1 MYSIPASQSKS
12 YYSID
17 NFLGVDFTSSPIEVD
32 KKRSPNAVNM
42 INNNGYNETRN
53 GYEIITKFDS
63 RINGIWNVD
72 IQNEEILLVHA
83 GTKLYK
89 IDSKFKEV
97 EELLS
102 DLNDERSTG
111 IYFSDYLTIFDG
123 KRAIIY
129 GNTENGYKAEYIDE
143 IGYIPTTSVGRDS
156 SGGGTDYE
164 KVNLMSPYR
173 INTFLTEMVE
183 TTING
188 ELQNNHQTVFKL
200 DDTNIDSVELVE
212 ILTENGNWDVLKSDK
227 YQVDTTTGQVTLS
240 EAPGDSP
247 VLGRDNVSIKY
258 KKSILENTN
267 KINKC
272 DIATLFGY
280 DGNNN
285 RIFVAGNREFPNYD
299 FFCEQD
305 DPTYWPDENFTKIGT
320 EPIVSYSRLTD
331 GSLSIHK
338 KQSDTDCT
346 VYYRTSN
353 MLNNIEVFPLKDGV
367 KNVGCISKYCN
378 CNLVN
383 DPLFLSDQGVFSC
396 IGNNG
401 EKYAQQRSYYVNGKL
416 IKEKNL
422 DDAVATSFLGKYYL
436 AINNHVYV
444 ADSRYLSYPRNAKTE
459 QYQYEWWYWDNLPVR
474 VFFTWNNELY
484 FGTSKGNIC
493 KFNNRYIDNN
503 KEIKSYWETPFLELN
518 NTQAAK
524 TIKDITLILNPNVSS
539 DITLGYELDDGRTE
553 IISKNYHNLDDDFPK
568 TIQEKEKIKKFMFIK
583 FYMKNETKSKMTF
596 ERLIL
601 EYIVSG
607 KYRGE

>member
-1 MYSIPASQSKS
+1 M
-12 YYSID
+12 
-17 NFLGVDFTSSPIEVD
+17 
-32 KKRSPNAVNM
+32 
-42 INNNGYNETRN
+42 
-53 GYEIITKFDS
+53 
-63 RINGIWNVD
+63 
-72 IQNEEILLVHA
+72 
-83 GTKLYK
+83 
-89 IDSKFKEV
+89 
-97 EELLS
+97 
-102 DLNDERSTG
+102 
-111 IYFSDYLTIFDG
+111 
-123 KRAIIY
+123 
-129 GNTENGYKAEYIDE
+129 
-143 IGYIPTTSVGRDS
+143 
-156 SGGGTDYE
+156 
-164 KVNLMSPYR
+164 
-173 INTFLTEMVE
+173 
-183 TTING
+183 
-188 ELQNNHQTVFKL
+188 
-200 DDTNIDSVELVE
+200 
-212 ILTENGNWDVLKSDK
+212 
-227 YQVDTTTGQVTLS
+227 
-240 EAPGDSP
+240 
-247 VLGRDNVSIKY
+247 
-258 KKSILENTN
+258 
-267 KINKC
+267 
-272 DIATLFGY
+272 
-280 DGNNN
+280 
-285 RIFVAGNREFPNYD
+285 
-299 FFCEQD
+299 
-305 DPTYWPDENFTKIGT
+305 
-320 EPIVSYSRLTD
+320 SYSGLAD

-422 DDAVATSFLGKYYL
+422 EDAVATSFLGKYYL

-459 QYQYEWWYWDNLPVR
+459 QYQYEWWYWDNIPVR

-484 FGTSKGNIC
+484 FGTSNGNIC

-553 IISKNYHNLDDDFPK
+553 IISKNYNNLDNDFPK